1 MLGHNKLFIIVLLL
15 TSVIP
20 PGINSSFV
28 LVTNGTF
35 YGEWKH
41 GTVGFQISKI
51 PALTFGN
58 NWPLR
63 MVLLVS

>member
-1 MLGHNKLFIIVLLL
+1 MASI
-15 TSVIP
+15 
-20 PGINSSFV
+20 V

-51 PALTFGN
+51 PDLTFGN

-63 MVLLVS
+63 MVLVVS